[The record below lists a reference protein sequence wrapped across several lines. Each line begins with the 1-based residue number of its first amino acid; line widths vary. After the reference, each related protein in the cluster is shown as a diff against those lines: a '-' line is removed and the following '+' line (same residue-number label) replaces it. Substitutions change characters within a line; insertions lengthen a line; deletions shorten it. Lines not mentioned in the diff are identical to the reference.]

1 MGGINLGR
9 WILGGVVAGLVVWLL
24 EGLSGVLFMDDMQA
38 ALEAHN
44 LSMDMSAGV
53 FLISVVVSL
62 LLGLTLIFFYAA
74 ARPRFGPG
82 PRTAVIVAVALWISG
97 YLLSLVGYQMMG
109 LFPGRLLVVWGAWGL
124 VEVIVAALAGAWL
137 YREA

>member
-9 WILGGVVAGLVVWLL
+9 WILGGVVAGLVVWIL

-62 LLGLTLIFFYAA
+62 IVGLTLIFFYAA

-109 LFPGRLLVVWGAWGL
+109 LFPGRVLVVWGAWGL